1 MNPND
6 LDLRLLRSFLTVAQ
20 CGKIGKMI
28 QKRDVPSRPG
38 RSQHSAPC
46 LAVPSV
52 AQATIYRPSRGGQTP
67 SFLRRRLSGD
77 AQRPIG
83 RPRG

>member
-52 AQATIYRPSRGGQTP
+52 AQATIYRPSRGD
-67 SFLRRRLSGD
+67 RRRHFFGRLSGD